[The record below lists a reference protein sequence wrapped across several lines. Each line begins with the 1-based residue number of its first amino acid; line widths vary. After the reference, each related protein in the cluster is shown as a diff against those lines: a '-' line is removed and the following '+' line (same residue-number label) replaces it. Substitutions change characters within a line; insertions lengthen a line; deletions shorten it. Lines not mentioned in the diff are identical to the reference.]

1 MLERSLE
8 LAMALEHLHHH
19 MPETFVVHRDL
30 KPDNVGFKADGTLKL
45 VSLFVFVDVFA
56 VLLAVLFACFQVCIL
71 SEDSIYCTFM
81 HALGFCTGCVPHAIA
96 SFICFFFLS
105 FGNPFFDGQRC
116 SSVDPVVCHYSLEK

>member
-45 VSLFVFVDVFA
+45 VSCP
-56 VLLAVLFACFQVCIL
+56 VL
-71 SEDSIYCTFM
+71 
-81 HALGFCTGCVPHAIA
+81 
-96 SFICFFFLS
+96 
-105 FGNPFFDGQRC
+105 N
-116 SSVDPVVCHYSLEK
+116 VDPWDPRTANQLRSWLMSIDVSLVRFRSMTL

>member
-45 VSLFVFVDVFA
+45 VSHLSRVCCVLLQCVLRHSCVVEPQEIALVVGCWLLCVFV
-56 VLLAVLFACFQVCIL
+56 CF
-71 SEDSIYCTFM
+71 S
-81 HALGFCTGCVPHAIA
+81 H
-96 SFICFFFLS
+96 
-105 FGNPFFDGQRC
+105 
-116 SSVDPVVCHYSLEK
+116 